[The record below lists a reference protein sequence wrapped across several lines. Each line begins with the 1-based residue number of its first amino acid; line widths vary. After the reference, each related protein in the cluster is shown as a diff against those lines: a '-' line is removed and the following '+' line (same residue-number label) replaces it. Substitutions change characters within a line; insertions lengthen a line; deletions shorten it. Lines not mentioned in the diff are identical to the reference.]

1 MNAADLSVAVRVRK
15 ARRRSSCALCRGP
28 IVTGQQISS
37 SDGRDWTHV
46 QCFIADR
53 KERMTVRTAEYSYG
67 TVGHDPPVHV
77 VEGAWQGP
85 AEVSRPEAA
94 NASLCGKKLCRV
106 RKRRPAQDDLCRKCE
121 DLMTRSKP
129 LPDAPPLTPAATPGL
144 TENAPPPESL
154 MHDYEKS
161 IVRMGK
167 VFVDRS
173 HAQQRNE
180 QPGWVKEIA
189 DNFSWSTFNLNPVA
203 LSARPDGTYHI
214 IDGQHRVAG
223 ATRAGHGTETPI
235 HAHVWRGLTFEQEAA
250 LFVLLN
256 ARRHTVKPL
265 DLFKAQVTA
274 GYEDAFALDALLAM
288 YGWRIGSAGREGN
301 FAAVT
306 TLRKIYNKRGG
317 PDVCDKI
324 IATITK
330 AWGHNS
336 EGAHQIV
343 IKVLAAFWGEYPS
356 AEIDRLSET
365 LAHKVPIAEL
375 LIGARLSGVAAT
387 VSTLQERYDSG
398 LGATRRG
405 GTRRL
410 KPSRG

>member
-1 MNAADLSVAVRVRK
+1 MNTADLSVAVRVRK

-28 IVTGQQISS
+28 IMTGQQISS
-37 SDGRDWTHV
+37 SDGHVWTHV

-53 KERMTVRTAEYSYG
+53 KERMSVTTAEYSYG
-67 TVGHDPPVHV
+67 EVGHDPPVHV
-77 VEGAWQGP
+77 VEGEWQGP
-85 AEVSRPEAA
+85 KQTSRAA
-94 NASLCGKKLCRV
+94 AMNTSLCGKRLA
-106 RKRRPAQDDLCRKCE
+106 RRIQQQPTRHDLCRRCE
-121 DLMTRSKP
+121 ELMTK
-129 LPDAPPLTPAATPGL
+129 AKTPAATPAPATPAGG
-144 TENAPPPESL
+144 APPPESL
-154 MHDYEKS
+154 MHDYEKL
-161 IVRMGK
+161 IVPMGK

-180 QPGWVKEIA
+180 QPGWVKDIA
-189 DNFSWSTFNLNPVA
+189 DNFSWSIFNLNPVA

-223 ATRAGHGTETPI
+223 ATRAGHGPETPI
-235 HAHVWRGLTFEQEAA
+235 HAHVWRDLTFEQEAA

-256 ARRHTVKPL
+256 ARRHSVKPL

-274 GYEDAFALDALLAM
+274 GYEDAFALDALLTV

-306 TLRKIYNKRGG
+306 TLRKIYNKRSG

-356 AEIDRLSET
+356 AEIGRLSET
-365 LAHKVPIAEL
+365 LARKMPTAEI

-387 VSTLQERYDSG
+387 VSQLQDRYDSG
-398 LGATRRG
+398 LRDQK
-405 GTRRL
+405 RRL
-410 KPSRG
+410 KPPRG